1 MPVAVLECAGT
12 GDIVAVHFERTLDA
26 DAFRALFAG
35 TGISCPSAN
44 KIDVATYLPD
54 TTPGIEWVADN
65 AGLAA
70 QATGLGFLV
79 ALVPCAAV
87 WGVRRLL
94 ELLR

>member
-1 MPVAVLECAGT
+1 MPVAIIRCAGT
-12 GDIVAVHFERTLDA
+12 GDTVAVQFDRVLDA
-26 DAFRALFAG
+26 ADFRPLFTG
-35 TGISCPSAN
+35 SGISCPGA
-44 KIDVATYLPD
+44 DVIEVKTYLPD